1 MDVEKKVPSS
11 EFRVPS
17 KKKKAGRSI
26 LVLLIAVW
34 IAGCGTTNPGN
45 IKRVALLAPF
55 EGRYREIG
63 YNAYYATKLALADY
77 GKNDIEFVA
86 VDDGGSVQ
94 SAVDR
99 ARALAGDPL
108 VKAVI
113 VLGYTATNA
122 DVQQAFGALPV
133 LIVGDWSAK
142 PETSDTFVLT
152 SPQIDA
158 MLTLPQSARD
168 VTDAA
173 QIHAP
178 IVGNE
183 VLALE
188 QFPLLAQQPQQAT
201 VISSGNSP
209 DADFTKRYVNSAEFT
224 PQPGLLATLTY
235 DATNIVIQAITS
247 AKNGNA
253 ADVLANINYDGL
265 NGNIQFKDG
274 YWTDAPIH
282 YFGYDADGIL
292 VPVDRPVK

>member
-1 MDVEKKVPSS
+1 
-11 EFRVPS
+11 
-17 KKKKAGRSI
+17 
-26 LVLLIAVW
+26 
-34 IAGCGTTNPGN
+34 
-45 IKRVALLAPF
+45 VALLAPF
-55 EGRYREIG
+55 EGRYQEIG
-63 YNAYYATKLALADY
+63 YNAYYAAKLALADY
-77 GKNDIEFVA
+77 GKNNIEFVA
-86 VDDGGSVQ
+86 VDDGGTVQ

-122 DVQQAFGALPV
+122 DVQQAFGSVPM
-133 LIVGDWSAK
+133 LIVGNWDPK
-142 PETSDTFVLT
+142 PKTWNTFVL
-152 SPQIDA
+152 SNPQIDEL
-158 MLTLPQSARD
+158 LTPNQTARD
-168 VTDAA
+168 VIDAA
-173 QIHAP
+173 QLDTP
-178 IVGNE
+178 IIGNE

-188 QFPLLAQQPQQAT
+188 QFPVLAQQPQQAT
-201 VISSGNSP
+201 VISGGNLP
-209 DADFTKRYVNSAEFT
+209 DTDFTERYVNSAEFT

-235 DATNIVIQAITS
+235 DATNIIIQAIVS

-282 YFGYDADGIL
+282 YFGYDTDGKL